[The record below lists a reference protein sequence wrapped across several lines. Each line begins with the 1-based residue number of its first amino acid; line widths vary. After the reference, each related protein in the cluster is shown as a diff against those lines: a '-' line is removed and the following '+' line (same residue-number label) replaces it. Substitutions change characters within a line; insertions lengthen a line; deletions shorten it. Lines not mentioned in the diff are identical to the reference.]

1 MNHSQSSTKLYIYI
15 YTYIYIYYY
24 IYSVYIYIY
33 MSAGLMVSGHLRSA
47 MPSFFGWLQAFV
59 PHRTT
64 ILGTDRSILFH
75 STRWMAIVASR
86 MCFTSRRMGKVSL
99 SCYKWKGQ
107 RNSKVKFKQM
117 FVGAVCAWDMVW
129 YSTPLRFLAMKAAKR
144 CNWHCDSHGSMSISW
159 MPHDTGWLECYH
171 HWLAYNNYGLW

>member
-1 MNHSQSSTKLYIYI
+1 MNHSQSSTKIYIYIIDYIYI
-15 YTYIYIYYY
+15 YNIYIYIY
-24 IYSVYIYIY
+24 VRLFD
-33 MSAGLMVSGHLRSA
+33 GLRASKIGNA
-47 MPSFFGWLQAFV
+47 KFFGWLQAFV
-59 PHRTT
+59 P
-64 ILGTDRSILFH
+64 LGKH
-75 STRWMAIVASR
+75 STCWMAIVASR
-86 MCFTSRRMGKVSL
+86 MCFTSCRMGKVSL
-99 SCYKWKGQ
+99 SCYNWKGQ
-107 RNSKVKFKQM
+107 RNSKVKHKQM